1 MYNSESY
8 NIAFKY
14 LQNKYGYVF
23 LKYID
28 SVYSDILYQKVKT
41 RKLYLAT
48 LTEAHKISTYDH
60 AKIKDEVGLTIHLL
74 LTQWV
79 YGIDA
84 KIELTEF
91 LKHNNIS

>member
-28 SVYSDILYQKVKT
+28 SV
-41 RKLYLAT
+41 
-48 LTEAHKISTYDH
+48 TYDLS
-60 AKIKDEVGLTIHLL
+60 KIKDEVGLTIHLL
-74 LTQWV
+74 LTQWF